1 MKRTTTPTKR
11 PRYKPAGSPGQR
23 LRREQAERQ
32 RQAER
37 TMRGQLAQA
46 LVAGVLP

>member
-1 MKRTTTPTKR
+1 MKRTTPPKR
-11 PRYKPAGSPGQR
+11 PRPYKPAGSPGRR

-32 RQAER
+32 REAER

-46 LVAGVLP
+46 LATGGLR